1 MVKLIYGDSL
11 EVMASMPENSV
22 DCVVTDP
29 PYGIRFMG
37 KAWDGADIE
46 TKHSKRKEYG
56 RSGENAGP
64 NGGHNSAAAE
74 AGKYDLTP
82 KGMLAFQEFS
92 QAWAEQA
99 LRVLKPGGYLLSF
112 ASTRTYHRMVCG
124 IESAGF
130 EIRDCISWVFGSG
143 FPKSL
148 DISKAID
155 KAAGAEREVVSKNP
169 NQRTNLPENDVYEAG
184 IRGKECNITAAATEA
199 AKQWNGW
206 GTALKP
212 AFEPIC
218 VARKP
223 LECGTVAENV
233 LTFGTGGINIDGCRV
248 PSSEIISNHSRGADS
263 ALSKGKYGDS
273 SQQETHQTAGQ
284 SLGRFPANLIHDG
297 SKEVV
302 SLFPGLDEATAAR
315 FFYCAKASKA
325 DRDEGLA
332 HLQSKRSGGMKA
344 TLEGSMLTG
353 SGNERTTEGKNHHP
367 TVKPTSLMQW
377 LVRLVCPPGGT
388 VLDPF
393 GGSGGT
399 GKASAKEGFNAILI
413 EKEKEYI
420 PISYGRILPFAPIE
434 LVADGYVLTL
444 DEYEMLY

>member
-11 EVMASMPENSV
+11 EVMAAMPANSV

-37 KAWDGADIE
+37 KSWDGADIE
-46 TKHSKRKEYG
+46 TNHSKRKEYG

-99 LRVLKPGGYLLSF
+99 LRVIKPGGYLLSF

-130 EIRDCISWVFGSG
+130 EIRDCISWIFGSG

-148 DISKAID
+148 DVAKQLN
-155 KAAGAEREVVSKNP
+155 G
-169 NQRTNLPENDVYEAG
+169 
-184 IRGKECNITAAATEA
+184 EA

-233 LTFGTGGINIDGCRV
+233 LSFGTGGINIDGCRV
-248 PSSEIISNHSRGADS
+248 STDEINETESYLYKGDNGNSMGEASLRIRKNGGGA
-263 ALSKGKYGDS
+263 GH
-273 SQQETHQTAGQ
+273 EAG
-284 SLGRFPANLIHDG
+284 RWPANLIHDG
-297 SKEVV
+297 SDEVV
-302 SLFPGLDEATAAR
+302 SLFPNTKSGSLTAKQQVRGGFSGTKNCYGTAATGGTNEYGANEGSAAR

-332 HLQSKRSGGMKA
+332 DHDLKQAGIKNSSGRGFSESDPNKEILRA
-344 TLEGSMLTG
+344 
-353 SGNERTTEGKNHHP
+353 NNHP

-393 GGSGGT
+393 GGSGST
-399 GKASAKEGFNAILI
+399 GKGAAKEGFNAILI

-420 PISYGRILPFAPIE
+420 PISYGRILPFAPVG